1 MQLDTAKP
9 TALVVNG
16 EKTEAAIRT
25 LAELIAAR
33 GFREGDVATALNGE
47 FVPRAARGVTLLR
60 EGDRVEIVAP
70 RQGG

>member
-1 MQLDTAKP
+1 MQLDTAK

-16 EKTEAAIRT
+16 EKTEMSVRT

-33 GFREGDVATALNGE
+33 GFGEGEVATALNGK

>member
-1 MQLDTAKP
+1 MQLDTAQP

-16 EKTEAAIRT
+16 EKTEATART

-33 GFREGDVATALNGE
+33 GFSEGEVATAVNGE
-47 FVPRAARGVTLLR
+47 FVSRTARGATLLR